1 MIKIIAIDLDGT
13 LFDKNKN
20 ISDENKKAIDFAR
33 SKGVHVVIC
42 TGRPFNGVKPVLER
56 LEMNTIDDYVICYN
70 GAKVFNVKTNELIY
84 SSTLLGKDVKELY
97 VESQKLGTC
106 YHAFKK
112 NEDLIC
118 NCDNPY
124 TDVEKRINKLDAEI
138 VDFNSID
145 ENEEYLKAMMVHEK
159 KVLDDAMININPIYP
174 EKYSMVRSANIFLE
188 FLNKKTDKG
197 LALIELAK
205 HLNIDMSETMGIGD
219 AGNDLSMIIRS
230 GIGVCMINGFDYV
243 KKHANYITEN
253 DNNNHGVAEA
263 IYKFV
268 K

>member
-13 LFDKNKN
+13 LFDKDKN
-20 ISDENKKAIDFAR
+20 ISKENKEAIKYAKD
-33 SKGVHVVIC
+33 KGIYVVIC
-42 TGRPFNGVKPVLER
+42 TGRPFNGVKPVLEQ
-56 LEMNTIDDYVICYN
+56 LNINSNEEYVICYN
-70 GAKVFNVKTNELIY
+70 GAKVFNVGTSELVY
-84 SSTLLGKDVKELY
+84 SSTISGKDVKDLY
-97 VESQKLGTC
+97 IESVKLNTC
-106 YHAFKK
+106 FHAFKK

-124 TDVEKRINKLDAEI
+124 TEVEKRINKLDAEI
-138 VDFNSID
+138 VDFTKID
-145 ENEEYLKAMMVHEK
+145 ESEEYLKAMMVHEK
-159 KVLDDAMININPIYP
+159 DILDTATTNINPYFP
-174 EKYSMVRSANIFLE
+174 DKFNMVRSAGIFLE

-205 HLNIDMSETMGIGD
+205 HLNISMDDVMGIGD
-219 AGNDLSMIIRS
+219 AGNDLSMIEKS

-243 KKHANYITEN
+243 KEKANYITEN
-253 DNNNHGVAEA
+253 DNNHSGVAEA

>member
-1 MIKIIAIDLDGT
+1 MVKIIAIDLDGT
-13 LFDKNKN
+13 LFDKDKN
-20 ISDENKKAIDFAR
+20 ISKENKEAIAYAK
-33 SKGVHVVIC
+33 SKGIYVVIC
-42 TGRPFNGVKPVLER
+42 TGRPFNGVKPVLEQ
-56 LEMNTIDDYVICYN
+56 LNINSNDEYVICYN
-70 GAKVFNVKTNELIY
+70 GAKVFNVGNGNLIY
-84 SSTLLGKDVKELY
+84 SSTITGSDVKELY
-97 VESQKLGTC
+97 NESVKLNTC
-106 YHAFKK
+106 FHAFKK

-138 VDFNSID
+138 VDFNEID
-145 ENEEYLKAMMVHEK
+145 NNEEYLKAMMVHEK
-159 KVLDDAMININPIYP
+159 NILDNASININPIFK
-174 EKYSMVRSANIFLE
+174 EKFNMVRSASIFLE

-205 HLNIDMSETMGIGD
+205 HLNISMDNVMGIGD
-219 AGNDLSMIIRS
+219 AGNDLSMIERS

-243 KKHANYITEN
+243 KQKANYITEN
-253 DNNNHGVAEA
+253 DNNHSGVAEA